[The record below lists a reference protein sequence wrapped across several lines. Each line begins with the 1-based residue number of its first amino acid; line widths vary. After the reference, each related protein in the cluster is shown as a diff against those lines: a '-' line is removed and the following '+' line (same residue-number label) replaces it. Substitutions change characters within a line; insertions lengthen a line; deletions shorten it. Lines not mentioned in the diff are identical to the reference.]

1 MEILVVDAYFYPEL
15 TAFSHLEEDLLKG
28 IIDAG
33 HSVTVIC
40 PTPSRGIDKATARKY
55 SKIKSETLYGGK
67 VAVKRFYVP
76 RERRNPILRAL
87 RYLLC
92 NIKAYRTAKKLK
104 NVDLIF
110 SNSTPPIQGNVCIK
124 IAKKLS
130 KKYKRHVPFVYNL
143 QDIFP
148 DSLVNTGFTK
158 KGSLIWKLG
167 RKIED
172 KTYNGADK
180 IIVISE
186 DFKRNIM
193 AKGVPENKIEVVY
206 NWVDTEK
213 IKPVERKDN
222 KLFDEYHINRSDF
235 AVVYAG
241 NFGVSQ
247 GIKVV
252 VDAAELLKNHSDI
265 KFVLFGGG
273 AEYEEIKK
281 YAESLGLENVI
292 INTLLPGDRISEVYS
307 LGDVNLVVFKS
318 GAGRS
323 AMPSKTWSIM
333 ACGIPIIASFDTDS
347 ELARIIHFA
356 NAGISVQPENA
367 NELAGA
373 ILDFYALKQK
383 SKPFIGNGRKYVEE
397 NASKYLCV
405 NKYLQVFNDCLIKI
419 NKK

>member
-76 RERRNPILRAL
+76 IERRNPILRAL

-148 DSLVNTGFTK
+148 DSLVNTGLTK

-193 AKGVPENKIEVVY
+193 AKGVPENKIGVVY
-206 NWVDTEK
+206 NWIDADKV
-213 IKPVERKDN
+213 KPIERTRN
-222 KLFDEYHINRSDF
+222 MLLEEYGIERNDF
-235 AVVYAG
+235 VVVYAG
-241 NFGVSQ
+241 NFGISQ
-247 GIKVV
+247 GVKVII
-252 VDAAELLKNHSDI
+252 DAAALLKDEEDI

-273 AEYEEIKK
+273 TEYEKIKG
-281 YAESLGLENVI
+281 YAKSFGLKNII
-292 INTLLPGDRISEVYS
+292 INPLLSNDRVSEVYS
-307 LGDVNLVVFKS
+307 LGDVGLITCKKGF
-318 GAGRS
+318 GACS
-323 AMPSKTWSIM
+323 FPSKTWSIM
-333 ACGIPIIASFDTDS
+333 ACNSYIIASYDINS
-347 ELARIIHFA
+347 ELADIIA
-356 NAGISVQPENA
+356 KSNCGQVVEPENA
-367 NELAGA
+367 DQLAKA
-373 ILDFYALKQK
+373 ILRVKENSCK
-383 SKPFIGNGRKYVEE
+383 VNGREYVEQFADKKVCVAKYVKILTE
-397 NASKYLCV
+397 SKFV
-405 NKYLQVFNDCLIKI
+405 K
-419 NKK
+419 

>member
-67 VAVKRFYVP
+67 VTVKRFYVP

-87 RYLLC
+87 RYILC
-92 NIKAYRTAKKLK
+92 NLKTYSVAKKLK
-104 NVDLIF
+104 NIDVVF
-110 SNSTPPIQGNVCIK
+110 TNSTPPIQGKTCAK
-124 IAKKLS
+124 IARKLS
-130 KKYKRHVPFVYNL
+130 KKYKRHVPFIYNL
-143 QDIFP
+143 QDVFP
-148 DSLVNTGFTK
+148 DSLVNTGLTK

-206 NWVDTEK
+206 NWIDADKV
-213 IKPVERKDN
+213 KPIERAEN
-222 KLFDEYHINRSDF
+222 KLFDEYCINRSDF
-235 AVVYAG
+235 LVVYAG
-241 NFGVSQ
+241 NFGRAQ
-247 GIKVV
+247 GINVV
-252 VDAAELLKNHSDI
+252 INAAALLKDEEDI

-273 AEYEEIKK
+273 TEYEKIKG
-281 YAESLGLENVI
+281 YAKSFGLKNII
-292 INTLLPGDRISEVYS
+292 INPLLSNDRVSEVYS
-307 LGDVNLVVFKS
+307 LGDVGLITCKKGF
-318 GAGRS
+318 GACS
-323 AMPSKTWSIM
+323 FPSKTWSIM
-333 ACGIPIIASFDTDS
+333 ACNSYIIASYDINS
-347 ELARIIHFA
+347 ELADIIA
-356 NAGISVQPENA
+356 KSNCGQVVEPENA
-367 NELAGA
+367 DKLAKA
-373 ILDFYALKQK
+373 ILQIKENNCK
-383 SKPFIGNGRKYVEE
+383 VNGREYVEQFADTKVCVAKYVKILTE
-397 NASKYLCV
+397 SKFV
-405 NKYLQVFNDCLIKI
+405 K
-419 NKK
+419 